1 MIFYENSKKRSKII
15 RSSFLRNKSLLAEI
29 FFKVYY
35 YFCMSFSV
43 FLISSGMTF
52 EIIGSPLRWPIIIT
66 ATAIPII
73 VVVFEIIFK
82 IKEHMDHFDSNPSVW
97 IKTTDEFVYS
107 FFRKIKRTGETIEVR
122 YKTKFRDIEK
132 LYVDETK
139 SVLYILAPFNICDG
153 EDITKGKDDALFIYL
168 VFEKKDEL
176 LYLLEHLSNK
186 KKIELLK

>member
-1 MIFYENSKKRSKII
+1 MRKERKRLIFYENSKKRSKII

-122 YKTKFRDIEK
+122 YKTKFRAN
-132 LYVDETK
+132 LPTSSGV
-139 SVLYILAPFNICDG
+139 C
-153 EDITKGKDDALFIYL
+153 
-168 VFEKKDEL
+168 
-176 LYLLEHLSNK
+176 SNGSSSRSR
-186 KKIELLK
+186 LRSGATL